1 LIVDSIAESTEPR
14 ILKTTEIERMGQERL
29 TVFLVRPADLG
40 AVKLNTLHDSPP
52 TTIDDLRSPVVEF
65 ARCYRD
71 AKGLGR
77 GRLYAVAAYYE
88 DDRLVSKD
96 ITFTRWATALM
107 AVARRTL
114 AKDPASFFYF
124 GPEAL
129 RLKADGFFLRP

>member
-1 LIVDSIAESTEPR
+1 M
-14 ILKTTEIERMGQERL
+14 TT
-29 TVFLVRPADLG
+29 
-40 AVKLNTLHDSPP
+40 
-52 TTIDDLRSPVVEF
+52 
-65 ARCYRD
+65 
-71 AKGLGR
+71 
-77 GRLYAVAAYYE
+77 YYE

-96 ITFTRWATALM
+96 IAFTRWASALM